1 MDTTGRVGS
10 DGGLEPEKDDV
21 ADEPTAPL
29 NADEASTADKAEG
42 QPSHETEA
50 APTTDAGG
58 HPIEASE
65 DETETAPRRA
75 FTPPIPEPTP
85 LPPEPQQPLLD
96 ADGHYA
102 PDTQE
107 EIADQPTYIEDNP
120 TYEDQPTYVEDQ
132 PAYIDEEPTVILLP
146 DEVTTEIL
154 DDTTDGDE
162 DYDGPLESP
171 IWQQYHVPAIAPA
184 VPGGRVGS
192 LGSYRA
198 RRRRRYIFYL
208 RRSSRA
214 RQSARSGVIG
224 RLAWASLI
232 VTGVLVATVL
242 TTTIGAA
249 ASYYVAQEPSIAA
262 LSRTVASK
270 DSVRIYDDKGVLLYQ
285 FSNNGAQHS
294 IPLAKI
300 PVNLINATVA
310 IEDHSF
316 WVNQGVDLT
325 SIGRAATANL
335 QQGSI
340 TQGGS
345 TITQQLIKKEIL
357 GDNETFDRKLREA
370 ILAIGITESGTYS
383 KSQIMEMYLNSV
395 PYGAI
400 PYGIDAAAQFYF
412 GYSDNPTTGQTAAQ
426 QLDLAQAS
434 LLAGVPQN
442 PNTNDPLNNFD
453 TAHARQRDVL
463 NAMVTYG
470 YITQAQAN
478 AAYAESAQ
486 KDFFHPQGSTPNL
499 APHFVAYI
507 QQQLSQMV
515 QSGQLDLTRSGLNV
529 YTTLDLDMQNAT
541 QQAMKNHL
549 YGDERDDYT
558 HNLIRNDHVTNAAAL
573 LVDQH
578 NGDIKVML
586 GSVDYYSKKI
596 PGGGAFNVV
605 TDGYRGPG
613 SSFKPI
619 VYATA
624 FQKGW
629 APAMTVADLPTVFW
643 DAGASKPYKP
653 LDFNFQDFWGTITLR
668 TALQNSLNIPAV
680 KVMQFAGVED
690 VERNAERMGITKWRD
705 GATWGLSSVL
715 GSLDVTP
722 FEMVQAYT
730 VFANY
735 GKYIPLHGI
744 NRITDSLGN
753 VLYQYQVPANP
764 PQVLSPQVA
773 YLITNVL
780 SDNKE
785 RTKDFGACS
794 PLYLYPGTSAPNGPG
809 DNKGECLGWENHPS
823 ANTLTWPA
831 GANAWPAAVKTG
843 TGQDLRDDWTL
854 GYTNDYT
861 MGVWAGN
868 NDFTPMINMDG
879 VTGAAP
885 IWHNAMI
892 YAEQGHP
899 KQAFPIPSGVYRAKY
914 TSDGITTTDWFIKGL
929 QVPNNVGNSGPK
941 DLPCIKF
948 NDDPNN
954 SWDYSNDKCQGRL
967 KPVHY

>member
-1 MDTTGRVGS
+1 LADAEASAVHEAEVPPVDETAEAAANTAEYPTERSEDDTT
-10 DGGLEPEKDDV
+10 
-21 ADEPTAPL
+21 
-29 NADEASTADKAEG
+29 
-42 QPSHETEA
+42 
-50 APTTDAGG
+50 
-58 HPIEASE
+58 
-65 DETETAPRRA
+65 TAPRKA
-75 FTPPIPEPTP
+75 ITPPIPDSAP
-85 LPPEPQQPLLD
+85 LLSEPQEQPLD
-96 ADGHYA
+96 ADEQGA
-102 PDTQE
+102 
-107 EIADQPTYIEDNP
+107 
-120 TYEDQPTYVEDQ
+120 YEDRTD
-132 PAYIDEEPTVILLP
+132 YIDEEPTVTLLP
-146 DEVTTEIL
+146 DEVTTEIIDEAT
-154 DDTTDGDE
+154 DDGGQ
-162 DYDGPLESP
+162 YDGRDDGP
-171 IWQQYHVPAIAPA
+171 IWQQYRVPALAAGAPS
-184 VPGGRVGS
+184 VRPGA
-192 LGSYRA
+192 LGHYRA

-208 RRSSRA
+208 RRSTRA
-214 RQSARSGVIG
+214 RQNARSSVIG

-232 VTGVLVATVL
+232 ITGVLVATVL
-242 TTTIGAA
+242 TTSIGAA
-249 ASYYVAQEPSIAA
+249 ASYYVSQQPSIAA

-270 DSVRIYDDKGVLLYQ
+270 DSVRIYDDKGALLYQ

-300 PVNLINATVA
+300 PVNVINATVA

-357 GDNETFDRKLREA
+357 GDSTTFDRKLREA

-383 KSQIMEMYLNSV
+383 KSQILEMYLNSV

-412 GYSDNPTTGQTAAQ
+412 GYSDNQATGQTAAQ

-434 LLAGVPQN
+434 MLAGVPQN

-453 TAHARQRDVL
+453 TAHARQREVL

-478 AAYAESAQ
+478 AAYAEAAQ
-486 KDFFHPQGSTPNL
+486 SDFFHPQSSTPNR

-507 QQQLSQMV
+507 QQQLAQMV

-549 YGDERDDYT
+549 YGNDRDDYT
-558 HNLIRNDHVTNAAAL
+558 HALIRNDHVTNAAAL
-573 LVDQH
+573 MVDQH

-629 APAMTVADLPTVFW
+629 APAMTISDMPTVFW
-643 DAGASKPYKP
+643 DAGAEKPYKP

-690 VERNAERMGITKWRD
+690 VERNAMRMGITKWQK

-735 GKYIPLHGI
+735 GQYIPLHGI

-753 VLYQYQVPANP
+753 MLYQYQVPAKP
-764 PQVLSPQVA
+764 AQVLSPQVA
-773 YLITNVL
+773 FLISNIL

-785 RTKDFGACS
+785 RQKDFGACS
-794 PLYLYPGTSAPNGPG
+794 PLYLYPGTSAPNSPK
-809 DNKGECLGWENHPS
+809 DNKGECLGWVKHPS
-823 ANTLTWPA
+823 TNNLTWPA

-843 TGQDLRDDWTL
+843 TGQDFRDDWTL
-854 GYTNDYT
+854 GYSADYT
-861 MGVWAGN
+861 MGVWVGN
-868 NDFTPMINMDG
+868 NDFTPMIRMDG

-892 YAEQGHP
+892 YAEKGHP
-899 KQAFPIPSGVYRAKY
+899 KQAFQPPQDGSVYRAKY
-914 TSDGITTTDWFIKGL
+914 TSNGITTTDWFIKGL
-929 QVPNNVGNSGPK
+929 QVPNNVGNGGPK
-941 DLPCIKF
+941 TLPCIKF

-954 SWDYSNDKCQGRL
+954 PWDYSNGKCEGHL